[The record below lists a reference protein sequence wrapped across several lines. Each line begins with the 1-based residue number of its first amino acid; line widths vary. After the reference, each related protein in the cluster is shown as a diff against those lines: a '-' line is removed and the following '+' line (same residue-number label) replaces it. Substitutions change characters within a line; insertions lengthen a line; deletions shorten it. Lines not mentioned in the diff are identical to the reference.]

1 MKVNMGN
8 NISSA
13 TLLEVSSAIQG
24 GDVSSV
30 EVTRACI
37 EKIESQ
43 QSRINCFVSIRTE
56 SALESAAQA
65 DAEISRGLWRG
76 PLHGVPLA
84 HKDMFYR
91 AGEVTGFG
99 SKICKDFEPD
109 ETSDVM
115 VSIDDAGAI
124 DLGPLHMTEF
134 AVGHTGVHEHLGYCR
149 NPWNTDRIPGGSSSG
164 SAAAVAARLIYGSIA
179 SDTGGSCRLPASM
192 CGVVGIK
199 PTFGLVSRFG
209 GMPRAWSLD
218 VFGVYARTVEDAGIL
233 LEVIA
238 GESGRDPATYG
249 IDRPAYDRESPVD
262 LNGYRIG
269 VPKNEGIFQAD
280 SQVQAIIDTA
290 VEELRTLGCEVV
302 ETELPDL
309 DKIAALGGTIL
320 LAEAATIHDEWTRE
334 IPDQYSE
341 AVVWRLQQ
349 GHHIPATRYLQAQ
362 RLRPK
367 ITEEFVTQVYGS
379 VDAVLTPT
387 ITMPVLDFETANSFN
402 SAEASGEIFETTKC
416 TVWANY
422 LGLPGMSVPCGF
434 TPDGLPVGF
443 QIVARPFDEAT
454 LLSIGRGYQTRTSW
468 HQLQPPEVDNVR
480 PDD

>member
-1 MKVNMGN
+1 MNIDVVN
-8 NISSA
+8 NISGA
-13 TLLEVSSAIQG
+13 TLLQVSAAIQR
-24 GDVSSV
+24 GDISSV
-30 EVTRACI
+30 EVTRACLEGI
-37 EKIESQ
+37 QAQ
-43 QSRINCFVSIRTE
+43 QSRINCFVSVRAE
-56 SALESAAQA
+56 SALESAAQV
-65 DAEISRGLWRG
+65 DAEIAKGEWRG

-99 SKICKDFEPD
+99 SKICKEFVPSD
-109 ETSDVM
+109 TSDVM
-115 VSIDDAGAI
+115 SSIDDAGAV

-134 AVGHTGVHEHLGYCR
+134 AVGHTGAHEHLGFCR
-149 NPWNTDRIPGGSSSG
+149 NPWNPDRIPGGSSSG

-218 VFGVYARTVEDAGIL
+218 VFGVYARTVEDAGLL

-238 GESGRDPATYG
+238 GESKRDPTTYG
-249 IDRPAYDRESPVD
+249 TGQPVYDREPVVD
-262 LNGYRIG
+262 LSGYRIG
-269 VPKNEGIFQAD
+269 IPRTEGIFRAD
-280 SQVQAIIDTA
+280 SQVQSLIDTA
-290 VEELRTLGCEVV
+290 VEQFQALGCAVV

-320 LAEAATIHDEWTRE
+320 LAEAATIHDEWMRE
-334 IPDQYSE
+334 IPEQYGE

-367 ITEEFVTQVYGS
+367 ITEEFVAQVYNS

-387 ITMPVLDFETANSFN
+387 VTMPVLDFETANSFN

-416 TVWANY
+416 TVWVNY

-434 TPDGLPVGF
+434 TPDGMPVGF

-454 LLSIGRGYQTRTSW
+454 LLALGRGYQTRTSW
-468 HQLQPPEVDNVR
+468 HQLRPPETINDR
-480 PDD
+480 S

>member
-1 MKVNMGN
+1 MVDDIAG
-8 NISSA
+8 A
-13 TLLEVSSAIQG
+13 TLTEVSAAIQR

-30 EVTRACI
+30 EVTRTCLERI
-37 EKIESQ
+37 EAQ
-43 QSRINCFVSIRTE
+43 QSRINCFVSVRAE
-56 SALESAAQA
+56 SALVAAAEA
-65 DAEISRGLWRG
+65 DAEISRGAWRG

-91 AGEVTGFG
+91 AGEVTSFG
-99 SKICKDFEPD
+99 SKICKDYVPS

-115 VSIDDAGAI
+115 ASIDGAGAV

-134 AVGHTGVHEHLGYCR
+134 AVGHTGAHEHLGFCR
-149 NPWNTDRIPGGSSSG
+149 NPWNADRIPGGSSSG
-164 SAAAVAARLIYGSIA
+164 SGAAVAARLIYGSVA

-218 VFGVYARTVEDAGIL
+218 VFGVYARTVEDAGVL

-238 GESGRDPATYG
+238 GESEQDPATYG
-249 IDRPAYDRESPVD
+249 TPRPTYDREPPTD
-262 LNGYRIG
+262 LAGFKIG
-269 VPKNEGIFQAD
+269 VPTDEAIFRAD
-280 SQVQAIIDTA
+280 PAVQSVVDAA
-290 VEELRTLGCEVV
+290 LEELRLLGCEIV
-302 ETELPDL
+302 EIHLPDI
-309 DKIAALGGTIL
+309 DTIAALGGTIL
-320 LAEAATIHDEWTRE
+320 LAEAATIHDEWVRE
-334 IPDQYSE
+334 IPDQYAE

-362 RLRPK
+362 RLRPR
-367 ITEEFVTQVYGS
+367 ITKEFVTSVYDS

-443 QIVARPFDEAT
+443 QIVARPFDEAA
-454 LLSIGRGYQTRTSW
+454 LLALGRGYQSRTSW
-468 HQLQPPEVDNVR
+468 HDRRPPETG
-480 PDD
+480 